1 MENLIL
7 EVGGRLTALHD
18 DQTTTTDVSD
28 SAPTLLFEPC
38 QLASKVTLRDVF
50 LLISKHIDVFE
61 TLLGNWC
68 REFTE
73 EILSAKDFEP
83 TAEIQHLEL
92 VFFLEDYE
100 GTLYGMCRP
109 DFHGVGKDSEK
120 YSIVLTP
127 SYQLADFP
135 VLLGGVVTEQG
146 DVYRAPFTLG
156 QILHGIL
163 WELAFFGSPKSRDE
177 KAEELIKASDLFRSS
192 TPIDLD
198 DFFSD
203 EEQ

>member
-7 EVGGRLTALHD
+7 EVGGKLTALHD

-28 SAPTLLFEPC
+28 SAPTLLFETC
-38 QLASKVTLRDVF
+38 QLAAKVTLRDVF
-50 LLISKHIDVFE
+50 LLISKHLDVFE

-100 GTLYGMCRP
+100 GTLYGMTRP
-109 DFHGVGKDSEK
+109 DFHGVGKDNEK
-120 YSIVLTP
+120 YSIVFTP
-127 SYQLADFP
+127 TYQIADFP
-135 VLLGGVVTEQG
+135 VLLGGIVTEKG

-163 WELAFFGSPKSRDE
+163 WELSFFGPPKSRDE
-177 KAEELIKASDLFRSS
+177 KAEELVKSSSDITRAV
-192 TPIDLD
+192 PINWD

-203 EEQ
+203 DN